1 MAVSSHDI
9 IYASIGFI
17 LMTIMTPIGMAIVV
31 ATNATFGV
39 AGATAATWSA
49 VYTLFTVLIPV
60 LYIVGCA
67 LYFIPKFG
75 K

>member
-17 LMTIMTPIGMAIVV
+17 LMVILTPIGMALVV
-31 ATNATFGV
+31 ATTTTSWNA
-39 AGATAATWSA
+39 A
-49 VYTLFTVLIPV
+49 VITMFQVLIPV

-67 LYFIPKFG
+67 LYFIPKIG